1 MTFGTAR
8 STSCR
13 KPSQKKL
20 KTRKKMIFY
29 AGEQKNSQIET
40 AKLSVRYY
48 FQVSVDLYKI
58 LAENTKIKMT
68 CGNEVF
74 DHKEILQLFSLTS
87 EKIHKTVSFALV

>member
-1 MTFGTAR
+1 MQKTITKEAEDQKHDDFLCGRIEEYLDRNRQTIGKILF
-8 STSCR
+8 STW
-13 KPSQKKL
+13 K
-20 KTRKKMIFY
+20 
-29 AGEQKNSQIET
+29 
-40 AKLSVRYY
+40 

-58 LAENTKIKMT
+58 LAENTRIKMT